1 MLKNDVVAS
10 GDSFDDIQDAID
22 NVDEGSTVFLD
33 GGTYKSNSKEIKINK
48 SVTIDGSGSG
58 KDKAILDAK
67 YLSRIFYVDGE
78 HNVILKNLIFE
89 NVSVTDGGVVHQD
102 KGNLTVNNII
112 IRNLDVTI
120 VNKTEGYI
128 FKLGNITKFELSDM
142 EFYNNNIK
150 YNESVTIISV
160 YNSASVS
167 RIKYHHNVFR
177 FVGDEKA
184 INDRIYPFM
193 FNQTVNLNLEQFNIY
208 ENNFSFHIYD
218 PMIMIYVRDIGVVNI
233 NGINFTKNNISL
245 MSHSDSGMIF
255 VFPADYNTT
264 KPSLNNNFT
273 INISNVFYS
282 YNRMFATRFNLRT
295 LAVISQWGG
304 TLNIDNF
311 NYFNNYL
318 NLTAK
323 NSGGS
328 HMFRFS
334 IIHTKYLNTT
344 VTIKNSNFK
353 NNDIYMAKEETFLSG
368 NIKEINNLTIENNRL
383 IMGAD
388 PPGRG
393 ILLQL
398 TGDNFLYKNIRIA
411 NNFHQ
416 YVGFP
421 NASILTLGPIPFILI
436 SGNGTLYN
444 WTFVNNIF
452 NTGIGIAIQPGEI
465 SQIII
470 DSCYL
475 FNNSATTS
483 LNTSGRDN
491 FYDHGAAMCINGKF
505 DNASSIVRNC
515 VFINNTNSQGGALT
529 PHNHC
534 IVENCTFINNT
545 ATKFYGGAIS
555 TEDGF
560 ERNNANVT
568 IRDCYFENNAAPIGG
583 AIQGKGDYLLIDN
596 CTFKDN
602 YAVQGGAVFLEGENL
617 TIINSRFYDNNAT
630 HDNLNSR
637 GIVTGQTYLPQIT
650 EWRARGGAV
659 YIQGVNARLNNN
671 TFSYNSAIHGQNIL
685 MEGKGGAIYI
695 QGNKSS
701 IVACYFDDNFAHSG
715 NGSAVYILGINSTF
729 NKCEFYNHD
738 SSRGTV
744 FIHGSFA
751 SVLNS
756 IFKANTASR
765 GGAGIYS
772 IGNYSIVSNS
782 TFENNNASIHGGAIH
797 THGDYIKILNS
808 IFIRNNAHPNDYDP
822 THGIGGAIYIR
833 GNFNDVAF
841 CDFEYNTARN
851 GSAIYNHGN
860 NFTIEDSNFHLNQ
873 AFSYLL
879 VVMASPETCNYTRN
893 NKIILN
899 VTHIGGDNIIN
910 AIHNDGDCKNIFFY
924 NVTYEHS
931 SMSGGKLNTGLNIIN
946 PVNGVENSNGGRLL
960 YQDPREDLQFIKL
973 TVARE
978 RDANDLLS
986 ATING
991 DIIKEFSGRTGLYGN
1006 ITFELL
1012 GDLKPGKYNVYAE
1025 HPEDWLYKQ
1034 IENITSF
1041 TILPQVDVSIEKTS
1055 DKDSYLVGEI
1065 ATYTITLNSLGSEAH
1080 NVVVREILPIA
1091 HKIIDYKA
1099 SKGKFENNIWSIPVL
1114 GRGATETLVLRVL
1127 LTSNGT
1133 FTNSVN
1139 VTTSDN
1145 ETNLTNNYANR
1156 TIIVKHFIDLMLTK
1170 TANIKVVKVGD
1181 TVTWTI
1187 TVKNI
1192 GSLTAT
1198 GVKVSDLLPES
1209 LKYLSHV
1216 VSKGSFDVNSGV
1228 WDIGDLSSGESVT
1241 LQITTKV
1248 LTIGKITNHAVV
1260 SCNEEETDM
1269 TNNMDNATIVAK
1281 NDPENNKSN
1290 RTNKGS
1296 DKNHT
1301 KSGAV
1306 SDYNSKHETG
1316 NPLVLLL
1323 LALVIIPIRRFKF

>member
-1 MLKNDVVAS
+1 MLKSDVVAS

-22 NVDEGSTVFLD
+22 KVDEGSTVFLD

-48 SVTIDGSGSG
+48 SITIDGSGSG

-128 FKLGNITKFELSDM
+128 IKLGNITKFELSDM

-150 YNESVTIISV
+150 YNNTLISIISSNV
-160 YNSASVS
+160 INSTFIS
-167 RIKYHHNVFR
+167 RINYHHNVFR
-177 FVGDEKA
+177 YVGDITTDSVKSQPYLF
-184 INDRIYPFM
+184 IN
-193 FNQTVNLNLEQFNIY
+193 FNQVINLSLNQLNIH
-208 ENNFSFHIYD
+208 ENNFNYYVLY
-218 PMIMIYVRDIGVVNI
+218 PMITYGVIKNGIVNI
-233 NGINFTKNNISL
+233 NGINYTKNNIS
-245 MSHSDSGMIF
+245 HISGGTSLIT
-255 VFPADYNTT
+255 V
-264 KPSLNNNFT
+264 PSLYVSFT
-273 INISNVFYS
+273 NNISNVFYS
-282 YNRMFATRFNLRT
+282 YNRIIHDYAYRQGVVFN
-295 LAVISQWGG
+295 IYGG

-318 NLTAK
+318 YSKLKSSYPAPRPIIDVSYLSE
-323 NSGGS
+323 NS
-328 HMFRFS
+328 
-334 IIHTKYLNTT
+334 
-344 VTIKNSNFK
+344 TIKNSNFK
-353 NNDIYMAKEETFLSG
+353 NNDFYNCAEICFLKC
-368 NIKEINNLTIENNRL
+368 NINEINNLTIENNRFFS
-383 IMGAD
+383 GAK
-388 PPGRG
+388 PYGYG
-393 ILLQL
+393 ILAQIK
-398 TGDNFLYKNIRIA
+398 GDNFLYKNIRIA
-411 NNFHQ
+411 NNFQ
-416 YVGFP
+416 QFIG
-421 NASILTLGPIPFILI
+421 NISASILDFGPFPFILI
-436 SGNGTLYN
+436 TGNGTLYN
-444 WTFVNNIF
+444 WTFVNNVF
-452 NTGIGIAIQPGEI
+452 NTGIGISIQPGEI

-475 FNNSATTS
+475 FNNSATAS

-671 TFSYNSAIHGQNIL
+671 TFCYNSAIHGQNIL

-879 VVMASPETCNYTRN
+879 VVMASPETSNYTRN

-1301 KSGAV
+1301 KSYAV

>member
-1 MLKNDVVAS
+1 MLKSDVVAS

-22 NVDEGSTVFLD
+22 KVDEGSTVFLD

-102 KGNLTVNNII
+102 KGNLTVNNVI

-128 FKLGNITKFELSDM
+128 IKLGNITKFELSDM
-142 EFYNNNIK
+142 EFYNNKI
-150 YNESVTIISV
+150 YYDRVPISIITTGKI
-160 YNSASVS
+160 NSGFVN
-167 RIKYHHNVFR
+167 RVKYHHNDFKYLGTTDQPRSYLFIR
-177 FVGDEKA
+177 FGGG
-184 INDRIYPFM
+184 NY
-193 FNQTVNLNLEQFNIY
+193 FNLDQIDFY
-208 ENNFSFHIYD
+208 ENNFLYAI
-218 PMIMIYVRDIGVVNI
+218 PTAMITITGMDGIANI
-233 NGINFTKNNISL
+233 NRINYTKNNFTYMFLHGPSFISF
-245 MSHSDSGMIF
+245 MTANSTSTNST
-255 VFPADYNTT
+255 N
-264 KPSLNNNFT
+264 
-273 INISNVFYS
+273 NISNIFYS
-282 YNRMFATRFNLRT
+282 NNMIIRNGDTNYANGMLR
-295 LAVISQWGG
+295 VIDHQSYS

-311 NYFNNYL
+311 NAFNNYFYSSV
-318 NLTAK
+318 NATSISFTNNAMIHSFSK
-323 NSGGS
+323 N
-328 HMFRFS
+328 
-334 IIHTKYLNTT
+334 N
-344 VTIKNSNFK
+344 TIKNTIFK
-353 NNDIYMAKEETFLSG
+353 NNNISMAQEMCFFKC
-368 NIKEINNLTIENNRL
+368 NNVNEINNLTIENNRIFISARPL
-383 IMGAD
+383 GF
-388 PPGRG
+388 G
-393 ILLQL
+393 ILGQL
-398 TGDNFLYKNIRIA
+398 GGDNFLMQNVIIA
-411 NNFHQ
+411 NNFQQ
-416 YVGFP
+416 YFDWA
-421 NASILTLGPIPFILI
+421 NSSILTMGPIPFILI
-436 SGNGTLYN
+436 SGGGKLYN
-444 WTFVNNIF
+444 WTFENNVF
-452 NTGIGIAIQPGEI
+452 NAGIGISIQPQNASLLI
-465 SQIII
+465 V
-470 DSCYL
+470 DSFYL
-475 FNNSATTS
+475 FNNSVTTS

-491 FYDHGAAMCINGKF
+491 FYDHGAAMCVNGKF
-505 DNASSIVRNC
+505 DNALSIVRNSI
-515 VFINNTNSQGGALT
+515 FINNTNSQGGALT

-637 GIVTGQTYLPQIT
+637 GIVTDQTYLPQIT

-659 YIQGVNARLNNN
+659 YIQGEKAYLNNN
-671 TFSYNSAIHGQNIL
+671 TFSFNSAIHGQNIL

-729 NKCEFYNHD
+729 DLCEFYNHD

-751 SVLNS
+751 SILNS

-860 NFTIEDSNFHLNQ
+860 NCTIEDSNFHLNQ

-879 VVMASPETCNYTRN
+879 VVMASPETSNYTRN

-1034 IENITSF
+1034 IENITTF

-1198 GVKVSDLLPES
+1198 GVKVSDSLPES

-1301 KSGAV
+1301 KSYAV

>member
-1 MLKNDVVAS
+1 MLKSDVIAS

-22 NVDEGSTVFLD
+22 KVDEGSTVFLD

-102 KGNLTVNNII
+102 KGNLTVNNVI

-128 FKLGNITKFELSDM
+128 IKLGNITKFELSDM

-150 YNESVTIISV
+150 YNNTLISIISSNV
-160 YNSASVS
+160 INSTFIS
-167 RIKYHHNVFR
+167 RINYHHNVFR
-177 FVGDEKA
+177 YVGDKTTDSTKSQPYLF
-184 INDRIYPFM
+184 IN
-193 FNQTVNLNLEQFNIY
+193 FNQVINLSLNQLNIH
-208 ENNFSFHIYD
+208 ENNFNYYVID
-218 PMIMIYVRDIGVVNI
+218 PMIKYDVIKNGIVNI
-233 NGINFTKNNISL
+233 NGINYTKNNIS
-245 MSHSDSGMIF
+245 H
-255 VFPADYNTT
+255 VFGGTGLISVT
-264 KPSLNNNFT
+264 SLYASFT
-273 INISNVFYS
+273 NNISNVFYS
-282 YNRMFATRFNLRT
+282 YNRIIHDYVYRQGSVFS
-295 LAVISQWGG
+295 IYGG

-318 NLTAK
+318 YSKL
-323 NSGGS
+323 NSS
-328 HMFRFS
+328 LPTPRP
-334 IIHTKYLNTT
+334 IIAVSYLSENS
-344 VTIKNSNFK
+344 TIKNSNFK
-353 NNDIYMAKEETFLSG
+353 NNDFYNCAEICFLKCD
-368 NIKEINNLTIENNRL
+368 IKEINNLTIENNRFFS
-383 IMGAD
+383 GAK
-388 PPGRG
+388 PSGYG
-393 ILLQL
+393 ILGQI
-398 TGDNFLYKNIRIA
+398 TGDNFLFQNVRIA
-411 NNFHQ
+411 NNFQ
-416 YVGFP
+416 QFIG
-421 NASILTLGPIPFILI
+421 NISASILDFGPLPFILI
-436 SGNGTLYN
+436 TGNGTLYN
-444 WTFVNNIF
+444 WTFVNNVF
-452 NTGIGIAIQPGEI
+452 NTGIGISIQPGEI

-475 FNNSATTS
+475 FNNSATAS